1 MKAVTHLLY
10 AHTVDMGGI
19 PVKQPFPTQQVAQI
33 DPFLLFHHH
42 ISEVKP
48 GSRPFAV
55 GVGPHPHRGFS
66 PVTFIYQGAIHHR
79 DSRGNSAIV
88 EAGGVQWMSAGSGIV
103 HSERPAA
110 HFAEQGGTQEI
121 IQIWINTPADKKMDQ
136 PFYKAV
142 QKEEIPV
149 LIPDEGSGYIQLV
162 SGDLGAHAGPIHS
175 HPGLLAA
182 MGQLDAGSVHTFRVG
197 ENHSTLLYLLD
208 GALTIEGYG
217 LVDELNVVK
226 FEQAG
231 TDIQVKA
238 LDQTRFLLLSAPA
251 LNEPVASYGPFVMN
265 NQTQIMEAMRDYQ
278 KGKMG
283 ILIEE

>member
-1 MKAVTHLLY
+1 MKTVKHLLY

-19 PVKQPFPTQQVAQI
+19 PVKQPLPTQKITQI

-42 ISEVKP
+42 ISDVQP

-66 PVTFIYQGAIHHR
+66 PVTFIFQGAIHHR

-88 EAGGVQWMSAGSGIV
+88 EAGGVQWMSAGSGLI

-121 IQIWINTPADKKMDQ
+121 IQIWINTPASKKMDQ

-142 QKEEIPV
+142 QKGEIPF
-149 LIPDEGSGYIQLV
+149 LTPKQGTGYIQLV
-162 SGDLGAHAGPIHS
+162 AGKSDAHTGPIHS

-182 MGQLDAGSVHTFRVG
+182 MGQLDTGSAHTFRVQ

-208 GALTIEGYG
+208 GALTVEGYG
-217 LVDELNVVK
+217 LVDELNLVH
-226 FEQAG
+226 FENAG
-231 TDIQVKA
+231 TDILVKA